1 METSTPV
8 FTVFT
13 PTHNR
18 AHLLHKLYDC
28 LKKQSYRD
36 FMWLVID
43 DGSSDNTAEVIKSF
57 QKESIIKIEYRFIEN
72 GFLHKAMKLSSE
84 IVYTKYIVRI
94 DDDDELTPDCLET
107 FYKEWQKIESEGK
120 KDIGEIRALSILD
133 NGKIAGNYQPTIGQT
148 SIDTTYLER
157 SMNEKNHLEN
167 VSCRKV
173 EIWKQLFH
181 DDNKWLYDKVTYIS
195 DSIFWN
201 RLSRLCKT
209 RYIFV
214 GLRLFH
220 DTPSSTTKRQIQ
232 QTRHSQYNKVFS
244 RYVSLN
250 ELRDYY
256 KRKPWFFFKETC
268 IYGIYAFALNLN
280 FKKVYTTLESN
291 YTRMV
296 LLLLSPILYLYSFL
310 VRTSKE

>member
-1 METSTPV
+1 MEAPTPI

-18 AHLLHKLYDC
+18 AHLLHNLYDC
-28 LKKQSYRD
+28 LKEQTFGD
-36 FMWLVID
+36 FLWLVID
-43 DGSSDNTAEVIKSF
+43 DGSSDNTAEVVKGF
-57 QKESIIKIEYRFIEN
+57 QKESIIKIDYRFIEN
-72 GFLHKAMKLSSE
+72 GYLHKAMKLSSE
-84 IVYTKYIVRI
+84 IVNTKYIVRI

-107 FYKEWQKIESEGK
+107 FYKEWQKIESEGIN
-120 KDIGEIRALSILD
+120 DIGEIRALAILD
-133 NGKIAGNYQPTIGQT
+133 DGKIAGNYQPILGQAPL
-148 SIDTTYLER
+148 DTTYLER
-157 SMNEKNHLEN
+157 NMNEKTHLEN
-167 VSCRKV
+167 VACRKV

-181 DDNKWLYDKVTYIS
+181 DDKKWLYDKVTYIS
-195 DSIFWN
+195 DGIFWN
-201 RLSRLCKT
+201 RLSRLCRT

-220 DTPSSTTKRQIQ
+220 DTPLSTTKRQIQ

-268 IYGIYAFALNLN
+268 IYGIYAFALNLD
-280 FKKVYTTLESN
+280 FKKVFSTLESN
-291 YTRMV
+291 YTRLV

-310 VRTSKE
+310 VRTNKE